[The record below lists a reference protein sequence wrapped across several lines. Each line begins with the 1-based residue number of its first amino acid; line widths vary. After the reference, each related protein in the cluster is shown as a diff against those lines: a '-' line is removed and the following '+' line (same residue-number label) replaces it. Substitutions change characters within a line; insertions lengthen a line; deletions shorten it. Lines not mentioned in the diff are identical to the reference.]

1 VARQSGAKINMT
13 HEPVRFTIVK
23 PGETLLKDQVAAE

>member
-1 VARQSGAKINMT
+1 MT

-23 PGETLLKDQVAAE
+23 PGETLLKDQVAAERRCRCL

>member
-1 VARQSGAKINMT
+1 MT